1 MLVGLGRIPNMG
13 DEHIPISVNAVETS
27 VGLMRVT
34 VNIPSSHNLT
44 LVLHVLIATV
54 TVRAFIAIMIP
65 TVVLVYHVTTL
76 FTFGVVIPTV
86 GTHSVV
92 LRVTIDRIRVDFRVA
107 VVTSDT
113 TILTDCTVLLRVAT
127 AVLDP
132 V

>member
-1 MLVGLGRIPNMG
+1 MLVGLGRIPNMS

-27 VGLMRVT
+27 VGLMT
-34 VNIPSSHNLT
+34 VRQYVPSSHNQIFNLHC
-44 LVLHVLIATV
+44 LVTVV
-54 TVRAFIAIMIP
+54 TVRTLVAIMVSTII
-65 TVVLVYHVTTL
+65 LMDHVPAL

-113 TILTDCTVLLRVAT
+113 TVLADCTVLLRVAT
-127 AVLDP
+127 AVLYP